1 MAKNNI
7 RDWDTTASNNTD
19 IAGIGI
25 QGTNAV
31 SNFDNAFRTIMKQV
45 ADVDSGVEPVK
56 DTWSFCDTVDITKKF
71 RFDGGGVTTAT
82 TRVLS
87 VPDANTTLAGL
98 GVAQTFTEKQIVS
111 GTSASATER
120 MMDVRDAR
128 TTVGGIGNSVFSV
141 ARQNSN
147 NPAVTIGN
155 DGNNAGLIG
164 ADNAT
169 LRIGKWVTGV
179 FTDAIQ
185 VLTTGVTNFLGNI
198 TGPSDFNI
206 SNGNGE
212 EIVLEN
218 STGRVLLRSNS
229 TTLVRVDASGTVI
242 VPNTTFEGT
251 VTVGN
256 GAVSGSA
263 ASPTV
268 SFGGSTGWYRTASV
282 LRATYNGTGAMDIS
296 DTAVSIPGSMTV
308 GNGGV
313 AGSASAPTI
322 AFGTG
327 IGWYRTASTLRATYN
342 STAAM
347 DITDTTA
354 LVPGTFTVGNGA
366 VAGSASAP
374 TLAFGTGYGFY
385 RTASVIQCVYNS
397 SSAASF
403 SDTVA
408 TLPNTVNSQGTYNNT
423 TAAAANMVI
432 NASFNMQ
439 RSTSALKYKT
449 DVQPIGS
456 TMLDAFLS
464 LSGVTYRSKCEDD
477 DKNKRHIGMIADYAA
492 SAGLTELVSYNA
504 DGEVEGFQYDRCV
517 ALLLEAVKGLRAR
530 VHALENA

>member
-25 QGTNAV
+25 QGTNLP
-31 SNFDNAFRTIMKQV
+31 SNFDNALRTVMKQV

-56 DTWSFCDTVDITKKF
+56 DTWSFCDTVDTTKKF
-71 RFDGGGVTTAT
+71 RFDGGALTTAT
-82 TRVLS
+82 TRVYT
-87 VPDANTTLAGL
+87 VPNATTTLAGL

-111 GTSASATER
+111 GTSASETER

-128 TTVGGIGNSVFSV
+128 TTVGGIGNAVFSV

-169 LRIGKWVTGV
+169 LRIGKWVSGV

-251 VTVGN
+251 VTAGN

-263 ASPTV
+263 
-268 SFGGSTGWYRTASV
+268 
-282 LRATYNGTGAMDIS
+282 
-296 DTAVSIPGSMTV
+296 
-308 GNGGV
+308 
-313 AGSASAPTI
+313 SAPTV

-327 IGWYRTASTLRATYN
+327 IGWYRTATTLRATYN
-342 STAAM
+342 STAVL
-347 DITDTTA
+347 DVTDTA
-354 LVPGTFTVGNGA
+354 FTVLSNA
-366 VAGSASAP
+366 
-374 TLAFGTGYGFY
+374 
-385 RTASVIQCVYNS
+385 
-397 SSAASF
+397 
-403 SDTVA
+403 TV
-408 TLPNTVNSQGTYNNT
+408 TSLGTYNST
-423 TAAAANMVI
+423 TATGANLVVQ
-432 NASFNMQ
+432 STGLLQ
-439 RSTSALKYKT
+439 RSTSALKYKD
-449 DVQPIGS
+449 DVQTVAGS
-456 TMLDAFLS
+456 MVDAFLS
-464 LSGVTYRSKCEDD
+464 LSGVTYKSKCEGDD
-477 DKNKRHIGMIADYAA
+477 ASKRHIGMIADYAA
-492 SAGLTELVSYNA
+492 AAGLIELVTYNEE
-504 DGEVEGFQYDRCV
+504 GEIEGFQYDRCV
-517 ALLLEAVKGLRAR
+517 PLLLEAVKALRDR
-530 VHALENA
+530 VSALEGN

>member
-25 QGTNAV
+25 QGTNFP
-31 SNFDNAFRTIMKQV
+31 SNFDNAMRTMMKQI

-56 DTWSFCDTVDITKKF
+56 DTWSFCDTVDTTKKF
-71 RFDGGGVTTAT
+71 RFDGGALTTAT
-82 TRVLS
+82 TRVYT
-87 VPDANTTLAGL
+87 VPNATTTLAGL

-111 GTSASATER
+111 GTSASETER

-128 TTVGGIGNSVFSV
+128 TTVGGIGNAVFSV

-169 LRIGKWVTGV
+169 LRIGKWVSGV
-179 FTDAIQ
+179 FTDAFQ

-218 STGRVLLRSNS
+218 STGRVLVRSNS
-229 TTLVRVDASGTVI
+229 TTLLRIDGSSSVM

-256 GAVSGSA
+256 GAVAGSA
-263 ASPTV
+263 ASPTL

-296 DTAVSIPGSMTV
+296 DTAVSIPGSITV
-308 GNGGV
+308 GNGAV
-313 AGSASAPTI
+313 AGSSSAPTV

-327 IGWYRTASTLRATYN
+327 IGWYRTATTLRATYN
-342 STAAM
+342 STAAL
-347 DITDTTA
+347 DINDTA
-354 LVPGTFTVGNGA
+354 FTVLNNA
-366 VAGSASAP
+366 TVTSA
-374 TLAFGTGYGFY
+374 
-385 RTASVIQCVYNS
+385 
-397 SSAASF
+397 
-403 SDTVA
+403 
-408 TLPNTVNSQGTYNNT
+408 GTYNST
-423 TAAAANMVI
+423 TATGANLVVQ
-432 NASFNMQ
+432 STGLFQ
-439 RSTSALKYKT
+439 RSTSALKYKD
-449 DVQPIGS
+449 DVQTVAGS
-456 TMLDAFLS
+456 MVDAFLS
-464 LSGVTYRSKCEDD
+464 LSGVTYKSKCEGDD
-477 DKNKRHIGMIADYAA
+477 ASKRHIGMIADYAA
-492 SAGLTELVSYNA
+492 AAGLIELVTYNEE
-504 DGEVEGFQYDRCV
+504 GEIEGFQYDRCV
-517 ALLLEAVKGLRAR
+517 PLLLEAVKALRDR
-530 VHALENA
+530 VSALEGN